1 LNTGADAL
9 SWSIID
15 LVVLIYLAW
24 GLFKGL
30 RRRLGRELE
39 ALIKLALLLAW
50 LWGFGA
56 FSWLRNTLD
65 GLAQASPLSAG
76 MLGSLLVIL
85 LSFYLL
91 YLVRERLAGAVDQH
105 LSKTGSRLMGGIVGL
120 LRAATWSAALLLVVE
135 KLPWLGDGI
144 RHSLSGGLLQALF
157 G

>member
-1 LNTGADAL
+1 M
-9 SWSIID
+9 ID
-15 LVVLIYLAW
+15 LLVIAYLTW

-39 ALIKLALLLAW
+39 ALIKLILLLAW

-65 GLAQASPLSAG
+65 GLVQASPLSTG

-85 LSFYLL
+85 LSVFLIHLL
-91 YLVRERLAGAVDQH
+91 RERLAGAIDQR
-105 LSKTGSRLMGGIVGL
+105 LSNTGSRLLGGIAGL
-120 LRAATWSAALLLVVE
+120 LRSGAWASALLLLAE
-135 KLPWLGDGI
+135 KLPWIGEPVSRSI
-144 RHSLSGGLLQALF
+144 SGGLLQTLS